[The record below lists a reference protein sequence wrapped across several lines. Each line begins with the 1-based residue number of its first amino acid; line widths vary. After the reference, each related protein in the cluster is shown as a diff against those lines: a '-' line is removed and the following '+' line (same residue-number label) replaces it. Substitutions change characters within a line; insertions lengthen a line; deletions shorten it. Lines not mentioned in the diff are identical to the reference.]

1 MPILRHS
8 HEQEFTILPN
18 SLIRNPALSLRDV
31 GLLCYMLSL
40 PPDWD
45 FSVNGLNAILSNN
58 GRSSVRASLKNLE
71 NQGYLK
77 RTRLRDDVGRIT
89 NGQWIVSDL
98 PLDEPRVDFR
108 HEDNRHDE
116 NRQEDNRIQT
126 KNIINKENKNKEKNK
141 QTDISFPSLQEIEK
155 FVQENGFLFSPEEFY
170 DYYTARGW
178 MAGSSPILDWR
189 AQARSWNRRKQK
201 EGGLN
206 LGKNE
211 LDYPWHIGAEI

>member
-126 KNIINKENKNKEKNK
+126 KNIINKENMNKEK
-141 QTDISFPSLQEIEK
+141 TWEL
-155 FVQENGFLFSPEEFY
+155 
-170 DYYTARGW
+170 
-178 MAGSSPILDWR
+178 
-189 AQARSWNRRKQK
+189 K
-201 EGGLN
+201 EL
-206 LGKNE
+206 
-211 LDYPWHIGAEI
+211 